1 MTTTDPARDED
12 DLLLPWHA
20 TGRIDPAAGARI
32 EAALARDPEL
42 ARRLDL
48 VRAERDGTVAVN
60 EALGA
65 PSPKARDTLFAR
77 IDADLAV
84 RERGPRGWIRRIGE
98 ALASLSPP
106 MLAGSAL
113 AACALLLL
121 QAGLLTGTW
130 LGGSTATYE
139 TASLGEGGPSA
150 GGSYLLVA
158 FAPTAT
164 AAQITEAL
172 VETGLS
178 VVDGPRAGGIYRLRL
193 PDGAAGSGAGSIRRR
208 PLVDGVDGRVS
219 PGAVLDRLRAKPGL
233 VVLAVPETVPA
244 R

>member
-1 MTTTDPARDED
+1 MTTTDPGRDED

-20 TGRIDPAAGARI
+20 TGRLDPAAGARI

-48 VRAERDGTVAVN
+48 VRAERDETVAVN

-65 PSPKARDTLFAR
+65 PSSKARDDLFAR
-77 IDADLAV
+77 IDADLAA
-84 RERGPRGWIRRIGE
+84 RERGPRGWLRRMGE
-98 ALASLSPP
+98 ALAALSPP
-106 MLAGSAL
+106 MLAGSAI

-121 QAGLLTGTW
+121 QAGLLTGAW
-130 LGGSTATYE
+130 LGGPAATYE
-139 TASLGEGGPSA
+139 TASHGGGSPSA
-150 GGSYLLVA
+150 GGTFLLVA

-172 VETGLS
+172 GETGLS

-193 PDGAAGSGAGSIRRR
+193 PDG
-208 PLVDGVDGRVS
+208 VEGRSS
-219 PGAVLDRLRAKPGL
+219 PSDILDRLRAKPGL